1 MSGPN
6 DSKRYEIL
14 SSLWSM
20 HQKRPR
26 DATVSYVETKQL
38 SCVFCPAAGGSKAWM
53 AALCVCV
60 CVRGASRA
68 FCRTERVRKVGSA
81 PSIQMVEV

>member
-38 SCVFCPAAGGSKAWM
+38 SYVFCPAAGGSKAWM
-53 AALCVCV
+53 AALCV
-60 CVRGASRA
+60 RSRRLA
-68 FCRTERVRKVGSA
+68 RLLPDRTRPQSRFCAVYPNG
-81 PSIQMVEV
+81 

>member
-1 MSGPN
+1 MSGLN

-38 SCVFCPAAGGSKAWM
+38 SYVFCPAAGGSKAWM
-53 AALCVCV
+53 AALCVC
-60 CVRGASRA
+60 A
-68 FCRTERVRKVGSA
+68 FAAPRA
-81 PSIQMVEV
+81 PSAGQNASAK